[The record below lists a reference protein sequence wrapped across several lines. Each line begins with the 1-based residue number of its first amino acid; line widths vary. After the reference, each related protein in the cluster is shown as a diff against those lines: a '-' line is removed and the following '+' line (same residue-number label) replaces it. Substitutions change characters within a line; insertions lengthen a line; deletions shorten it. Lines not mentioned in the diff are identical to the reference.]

1 MWIHKEICSSIRYF
15 YLKLKWPLFSFLLW
29 IQSLLL
35 LVESNEPFPTQY
47 CLGFSDSY
55 TQCDNQDDGLGPIAK
70 LEKYAAS
77 ENIFN
82 R

>member
-1 MWIHKEICSSIRYF
+1 M
-15 YLKLKWPLFSFLLW
+15 YLTPNKCYKVFNVRSTPPLSAPILLCFDPTVAAFS
-29 IQSLLL
+29 
-35 LVESNEPFPTQY
+35 EP
-47 CLGFSDSY
+47 Y
-55 TQCDNQDDGLGPIAK
+55 TCANPDDGLSAVEK

>member
-1 MWIHKEICSSIRYF
+1 MFCQSHPQNKAFPNLHS
-15 YLKLKWPLFSFLLW
+15 KAPLSPAFS
-29 IQSLLL
+29 
-35 LVESNEPFPTQY
+35 ESYSCGAAP
-47 CLGFSDSY
+47 
-55 TQCDNQDDGLGPIAK
+55 DDGLSAVEK

>member
-1 MWIHKEICSSIRYF
+1 MKKFSLKNYEIPNKCYRLFNFRSTP
-15 YLKLKWPLFSFLLW
+15 PLCAAILLCFDPVVAAFS
-29 IQSLLL
+29 
-35 LVESNEPFPTQY
+35 EP
-47 CLGFSDSY
+47 Y
-55 TQCDNQDDGLGPIAK
+55 TCANPDDGLSAVEK

>member
-1 MWIHKEICSSIRYF
+1 MLACVT
-15 YLKLKWPLFSFLLW
+15 
-29 IQSLLL
+29 QSDR
-35 LVESNEPFPTQY
+35 EW

-55 TQCDNQDDGLGPIAK
+55 AQCDSQDDGLGPIAK